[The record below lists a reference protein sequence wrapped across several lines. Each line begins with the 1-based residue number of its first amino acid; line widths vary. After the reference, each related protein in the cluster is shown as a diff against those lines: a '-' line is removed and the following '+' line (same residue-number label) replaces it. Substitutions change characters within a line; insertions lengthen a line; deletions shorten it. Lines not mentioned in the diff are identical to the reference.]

1 MEDDVLT
8 DQQIAEMLEKIK
20 SSFGEGEEET
30 ITENSYSFKN
40 RTGNMI
46 DSLEYLKGEQGK
58 SKRVYVKSM
67 CGYDE

>member
-1 MEDDVLT
+1 MDEILT
-8 DQQIAEMLEKIK
+8 DEQISEMLEKIK

-40 RTGNMI
+40 RAGNMI
-46 DSLEYLKGEQGK
+46 DSLDYLKGEKGK
-58 SKRVYVKSM
+58 ASRIYEKSM

>member
-1 MEDDVLT
+1 MSDEILT
-8 DQQIAEMLEKIK
+8 DEQIAEMLEKIK

-40 RTGNMI
+40 RTSNMI
-46 DSLEYLKGEQGK
+46 DSLDYLRGEK
-58 SKRVYVKSM
+58 ERANRIYTKSM

>member
-46 DSLEYLKGEQGK
+46 ESL
-58 SKRVYVKSM
+58 
-67 CGYDE
+67 